1 MLTAI
6 VNALQFPVAVQFA
19 QKQPP
24 CHSSRDTAAL
34 RNDNSFR
41 IFKLT
46 PIRRP
51 EITDF
56 RFAARLSLQSS
67 I

>member
-6 VNALQFPVAVQFA
+6 VNALQFPVVVQFA
-19 QKQPP
+19 PKQPP
-24 CHSSRDTAAL
+24 CHSSRDNAAL

-46 PIRRP
+46 PLHRL
-51 EITDF
+51 EIADF

>member
-6 VNALQFPVAVQFA
+6 VNALQFPGVVQFA
-19 QKQPP
+19 PKQPP
-24 CHSSRDTAAL
+24 CHSSRDNAAL
-34 RNDNSFR
+34 RNDHTFR

-46 PIRRP
+46 PLRRL
-51 EITDF
+51 EIADF